1 MAFKDDISMQEY
13 YGSFPTTSKATAVSR
28 KAGVRK
34 ISVSPVLNAVGP
46 TGPNNWGP
54 DNIGQRTG
62 GGEAEAMWRI
72 PSPANPN
79 RGPANIGP
87 RTGDGT
93 SIIDKLEGNLGSSE
107 GNTGS
112 GAITHGQPSGTGQV
126 LKSNANLY
134 VLGGAALLLALLVYR
149 KLKK

>member
-46 TGPNNWGP
+46 TGE
-54 DNIGQRTG
+54 DR
-62 GGEAEAMWRI
+62 EAEAMDRI

-79 RGPANIGP
+79 RGPQVSAPTQGSSNAA
-87 RTGDGT
+87 
-93 SIIDKLEGNLGSSE
+93 SSE
-107 GNTGS
+107 GVESTEK
-112 GAITHGQPSGTGQV
+112 AI
-126 LKSNANLY
+126 KSNANLY
-134 VLGGAALLLALLVYR
+134 VLGVGVLLLAILVYR

>member
-34 ISVSPVLNAVGP
+34 ISISPVLNAVGP
-46 TGPNNWGP
+46 S
-54 DNIGQRTG
+54 
-62 GGEAEAMWRI
+62 GEDRDADAMDRI

-79 RGPANIGP
+79 RGPQVSAP
-87 RTGDGT
+87 AQ
-93 SIIDKLEGNLGSSE
+93 GSSMAPPSE
-107 GNTGS
+107 GGESTEK
-112 GAITHGQPSGTGQV
+112 A

-134 VLGGAALLLALLVYR
+134 VLGGGALLLALLVYR

>member
-28 KAGVRK
+28 QAGVRK
-34 ISVSPVLNAVGP
+34 ISVTPRLNAVGP
-46 TGPNNWGP
+46 
-54 DNIGQRTG
+54 IGDEMPR
-62 GGEAEAMWRI
+62 EEMDRI

-87 RTGDGT
+87 TKGSGT
-93 SIIDKLEGNLGSSE
+93 PNVTAYQQGGSSSQ
-107 GNTGS
+107 TGGS
-112 GAITHGQPSGTGQV
+112 DTPKAGASV
-126 LKSNANLY
+126 KSKANLY
-134 VLGGAALLLALLVYR
+134 FLSGAALLLALLLYR

>member
-28 KAGVRK
+28 KSGVRK
-34 ISVSPVLNAVGP
+34 ISISPVLNAVGP
-46 TGPNNWGP
+46 S
-54 DNIGQRTG
+54 
-62 GGEAEAMWRI
+62 GEDRGADAMDRI

-79 RGPANIGP
+79 RGPQVSA
-87 RTGDGT
+87 TT
-93 SIIDKLEGNLGSSE
+93 QEGSGASSSEGSGSSE
-107 GNTGS
+107 K
-112 GAITHGQPSGTGQV
+112 A

-134 VLGGAALLLALLVYR
+134 VLGGGVLLLALLVYR

>member
-13 YGSFPTTSKATAVSR
+13 YGSFPTTSKATALSR

-34 ISVSPVLNAVGP
+34 ISVSPSLNAVGP
-46 TGPNNWGP
+46 SG
-54 DNIGQRTG
+54 DERA
-62 GGEAEAMWRI
+62 EEAMDRI

-79 RGPANIGP
+79 RGPQSVSETAS
-87 RTGDGT
+87 TGT
-93 SIIDKLEGNLGSSE
+93 IIDRLKGGAGSSDE
-107 GNTGS
+107 DTDAPKAG
-112 GAITHGQPSGTGQV
+112 GA

-149 KLKK
+149 KFKK

>member
-34 ISVSPVLNAVGP
+34 ISVTPSLNAVGP
-46 TGPNNWGP
+46 SG
-54 DNIGQRTG
+54 DERAE
-62 GGEAEAMWRI
+62 EALDRI

-79 RGPANIGP
+79 RGPETP
-87 RTGDGT
+87 TTGGG
-93 SIIDKLEGNLGSSE
+93 SAISNKLKGGAGSSKE
-107 GNTGS
+107 DTDAPRAG
-112 GAITHGQPSGTGQV
+112 GA

-149 KLKK
+149 KFKK

>member
-46 TGPNNWGP
+46 TG
-54 DNIGQRTG
+54 
-62 GGEAEAMWRI
+62 
-72 PSPANPN
+72 PN

>member
-28 KAGVRK
+28 QAGVRK
-34 ISVSPVLNAVGP
+34 ISVTPRLNAVGP
-46 TGPNNWGP
+46 
-54 DNIGQRTG
+54 IGDERQ
-62 GGEAEAMWRI
+62 EEAMDRI

-87 RTGDGT
+87 T
-93 SIIDKLEGNLGSSE
+93 
-107 GNTGS
+107 TGS
-112 GAITHGQPSGTGQV
+112 GTPNVNEVQGGTSSLSAGSDTPKAGASV
-126 LKSNANLY
+126 KSKANLY
-134 VLGGAALLLALLVYR
+134 FLSGAALLLALLLYR

>member
-34 ISVSPVLNAVGP
+34 ISVSPVLNAGGP
-46 TGPNNWGP
+46 TGEE
-54 DNIGQRTG
+54 RY
-62 GGEAEAMWRI
+62 GESMDRI

-79 RGPANIGP
+79 RGPENIGP
-87 RTGDGT
+87 RNPIPSPANPSKGPQVSATT
-93 SIIDKLEGNLGSSE
+93 QEGSGASSSE
-107 GNTGS
+107 GSGS
-112 GAITHGQPSGTGQV
+112 IDKAV
-126 LKSNANLY
+126 KSNANLY
-134 VLGGAALLLALLVYR
+134 FFGGGLLLLAILVYK

>member
-34 ISVSPVLNAVGP
+34 ISISPVLNAVGP
-46 TGPNNWGP
+46 SG
-54 DNIGQRTG
+54 DERA
-62 GGEAEAMWRI
+62 EEAMDRI

-93 SIIDKLEGNLGSSE
+93 TIVDKLKGGAGSSDE
-107 GNTGS
+107 DTDAPKAGG
-112 GAITHGQPSGTGQV
+112 P

-134 VLGGAALLLALLVYR
+134 VLGGGRLLLALLVYR